1 MKTITMDDLRELGRI
16 LEGTN
21 CRPLTKQ
28 EIERF
33 GVIPDGATYYKDIKS
48 YWEAVEDLDK
58 KNVGYRAG
66 CNSEKGLYWT
76 MEL

>member
-1 MKTITMDDLRELGRI
+1 MKTITMDDLRELGRL

-28 EIERF
+28 EIENF
-33 GVIPDGATYYKDIKS
+33 GVIPDGATYYKDMKS
-48 YWEAVEDLDK
+48 FWLACESLAK
-58 KNVGYRAG
+58 RRVGYRAG

-76 MEL
+76 VEL